1 MQKQYLLDENDIKDA
16 VQFWVSTKFKPQT
29 MLETKIECVE
39 DRIGDK
45 VRYKP
50 VITVVEKDK

>member
-39 DRIGDK
+39 TKISEDEIT
-45 VRYKP
+45 YKP
-50 VITVVEKDK
+50 VITVIEKD